1 MTSSDERPP
10 LKKVK
15 MGAEFK
21 RWYWLKKELVSYCK
35 EQGLGTVGQKPEL
48 ERRIVRLLDAG
59 EIVKP
64 QRKKPESSFDWSRE
78 KLVLSTVITDS
89 YRNTKNMRNFM
100 KTNAGDRFKF
110 SNEFMQ
116 WMRNNTG
123 KTLKDALAYWIELD
137 RKKRYSGYREK
148 PLPHNEYNQFTRALS
163 EAQPGISTKEMRRL
177 WAIKRSKPGPHVFAP
192 GDECSS

>member
-1 MTSSDERPP
+1 MTSSNERPP
-10 LKKVK
+10 LEKVK
-15 MGAEFK
+15 TGAEFK
-21 RWYWLKKELVSYCK
+21 RWYWLKKELVPYCR

-48 ERRIVRLLDAG
+48 ERRIVRFLDTG
-59 EIVKP
+59 EVVRP
-64 QRKKPESSFDWSRE
+64 QRKQVESSFDWRRE

-100 KTNAGDRFKF
+100 KANAGEHFKF

-137 RKKRYSGYREK
+137 RKKRHSGYREK
-148 PLPHNEYNQFTRALS
+148 PLPQNEYNQFTRALS
-163 EAQPGISTKEMRRL
+163 EARPGISTKEIQRL
-177 WAIKRSKPGPHVFAP
+177 WAIKRSKPGPHVFMP
-192 GDECSS
+192 GDEKE